1 MAEGTLT
8 FDVET
13 HSAELLYS
21 MEPEEFIRLIGYAWG
36 DGEVVLT
43 TSVEEIREQIL
54 KARWII
60 GHNIHAFDLRA
71 VFGIKS
77 DVPLE
82 LAQERRV
89 YDTWTHAALVHPA
102 PYMFVNRFGKNALA
116 NSPDKMKRWF
126 SLDEQAHQLGVPGK
140 THDLKALAKEFGGFG
155 SIPVDDE
162 RYREYLVGDVVASR
176 AVARE
181 LLKKGKLDAYALRE
195 QEIAAR
201 AAVISSNGFRVDV
214 DGAKSRVADLRVRR
228 EAILEVLQTKYG
240 LPTEGKSPWA
250 TKEGKEAIMS
260 ALADHGIT
268 PKTHKKWTRTAT
280 GNPSLGGEVLT
291 ELTQGTSAEDL
302 GKALAELKGQR
313 SLAQLALDSTHPD
326 GFVHPDITMLQ
337 RSGRWSTTEPGLT
350 VWTSRGEGAVEKSYF
365 LPDNDDE
372 VLLELDYS
380 NCFLPYS
387 KVLTTDLRWVQVS
400 ELTPGDSVVGFDED
414 LTYKK
419 SKMRSSTVVGVQNV
433 RVPAVRISL
442 SNGDVLVCGSNHLWP
457 VKKDKAPR
465 SWKTAEKI
473 VPGDSLTR
481 WAGKPWSAYTDY
493 ESGWVAGM
501 YDGEGWVSGS
511 STGVSQKPGECL
523 DRLRVWHERHGFPFT
538 EDTQSNGVNVLRV
551 LNVSDRLRLLG
562 SLRPSRLLPKADVLW
577 DDKSA
582 FGNGCYAP
590 EKVTVVSVDHVGM
603 RELVSVQ
610 TTTHTLVVDGYLT
623 HNCDARI
630 VAAYSG
636 DRRYAERFE
645 PGADGH
651 MINAVAAWGQ
661 ATVDTDPKKYR
672 QMAKPLGHGWSYG
685 GRPGGLV
692 KVTGLPFGTAKQFC
706 DGMDATY
713 TQLVNWQD
721 NVRGEAQRGYVTNE
735 WGRKLWVEKDRIYTQ
750 APALKG
756 QNGTREIVCDALL
769 RMPTHILRRVKAQI
783 HDAVLF
789 SVPKHNWEACR
800 DYLIRLMDTEFEP
813 RKGGQLVDFPVSAGP
828 PGANWMEASHE

>member
-1 MAEGTLT
+1 MTEGTLT
-8 FDVET
+8 FDIES
-13 HSAELLYS
+13 HSAELMYS
-21 MEPEEFIRLIGYAWG
+21 MSPEEFVRLIGYAWG
-36 DGEVVLT
+36 DGEVILT
-43 TSVEEIREQIL
+43 TDLDEIKEQIL

-77 DVPLE
+77 DIPLE

-162 RYREYLVGDVVASR
+162 RYRDYLVGDVVASR
-176 AVARE
+176 VVARE
-181 LLKKGKLDAYALRE
+181 LIKKGKLDAYALRE

-214 DGAKSRVADLRVRR
+214 DAAKSRVEDLRVRR

-268 PKTHKKWTRTAT
+268 PKSHKKWTRTAT
-280 GNPSLGGEVLT
+280 GNVSLGGEVLT
-291 ELTQGTSAEDL
+291 QLTEGTSAEDL

-380 NCFLPYS
+380 N
-387 KVLTTDLRWVQVS
+387 
-400 ELTPGDSVVGFDED
+400 
-414 LTYKK
+414 
-419 SKMRSSTVVGVQNV
+419 
-433 RVPAVRISL
+433 A
-442 SNGDVLVCGSNHLWP
+442 
-457 VKKDKAPR
+457 
-465 SWKTAEKI
+465 
-473 VPGDSLTR
+473 
-481 WAGKPWSAYTDY
+481 
-493 ESGWVAGM
+493 
-501 YDGEGWVSGS
+501 
-511 STGVSQKPGECL
+511 
-523 DRLRVWHERHGFPFT
+523 
-538 EDTQSNGVNVLRV
+538 
-551 LNVSDRLRLLG
+551 
-562 SLRPSRLLPKADVLW
+562 
-577 DDKSA
+577 
-582 FGNGCYAP
+582 
-590 EKVTVVSVDHVGM
+590 
-603 RELVSVQ
+603 
-610 TTTHTLVVDGYLT
+610 
-623 HNCDARI
+623 DARI

-636 DRRYAERFE
+636 DRKYAERFE
-645 PGADGH
+645 HGADGH

-661 ATVDTDPKKYR
+661 AMVDTDPKKYR

-789 SVPKHNWEACR
+789 SVPRHNWEACR
-800 DYLIRLMDTEFEP
+800 DYLIRLMETEFEP

>member
-1 MAEGTLT
+1 MPSGTLT
-8 FDVET
+8 FDIES

-43 TSVEEIREQIL
+43 TSVEEIREQIR

-162 RYREYLVGDVVASR
+162 RYRDYLVGDVVASR
-176 AVARE
+176 VVARE
-181 LLKKGKLDAYALRE
+181 LIKKGKLDAYALRE

-214 DGAKSRVADLRVRR
+214 DAAKSRVEDLRVRR

-268 PKTHKKWTRTAT
+268 PKSHKKWTRTAT
-280 GNPSLGGEVLT
+280 GNVSLGGEVLT
-291 ELTQGTSAEDL
+291 QLTEGTSAEDL

-380 NCFLPYS
+380 N
-387 KVLTTDLRWVQVS
+387 
-400 ELTPGDSVVGFDED
+400 
-414 LTYKK
+414 
-419 SKMRSSTVVGVQNV
+419 
-433 RVPAVRISL
+433 A
-442 SNGDVLVCGSNHLWP
+442 
-457 VKKDKAPR
+457 
-465 SWKTAEKI
+465 
-473 VPGDSLTR
+473 
-481 WAGKPWSAYTDY
+481 
-493 ESGWVAGM
+493 
-501 YDGEGWVSGS
+501 
-511 STGVSQKPGECL
+511 
-523 DRLRVWHERHGFPFT
+523 
-538 EDTQSNGVNVLRV
+538 
-551 LNVSDRLRLLG
+551 
-562 SLRPSRLLPKADVLW
+562 
-577 DDKSA
+577 
-582 FGNGCYAP
+582 
-590 EKVTVVSVDHVGM
+590 
-603 RELVSVQ
+603 
-610 TTTHTLVVDGYLT
+610 
-623 HNCDARI
+623 DARI

-636 DRRYAERFE
+636 DRKYAERFE

-800 DYLIRLMDTEFEP
+800 DYLIRLMETEFEP

-828 PGANWMEASHE
+828 AGNNWMEASHE

>member
-1 MAEGTLT
+1 MTEGTLT
-8 FDVET
+8 FDIET

-77 DVPLE
+77 DIPLE
-82 LAQERRV
+82 LAQQRRV
-89 YDTWTHAALVHPA
+89 YDTWTHAALVNPA
-102 PYMFVNRFGKNALA
+102 PYMFTNRHGKNALA

-162 RYREYLVGDVVASR
+162 RYREYLIGDVVASR
-176 AVARE
+176 VVAQE
-181 LLKKGKLDAYALRE
+181 LLKKGKLDDYALRE

-201 AAVISSNGFRVDV
+201 AAVISSNGLRVDV
-214 DGAKSRVADLRVRR
+214 EAAKARVEELRVRR
-228 EAILEVLQTKYG
+228 EAILSELQTKYG

-250 TKEGKEAIMS
+250 TTAGKEAIMA

-268 PKTHKKWTRTAT
+268 PKSRKDWTKTST
-280 GNPSLGGEVLT
+280 GNLSLGGEVLT
-291 ELTQGTSAEDL
+291 ELTKGTSAEDL

-365 LPDNDDE
+365 VPDSDDE

-380 NCFLPYS
+380 N
-387 KVLTTDLRWVQVS
+387 
-400 ELTPGDSVVGFDED
+400 
-414 LTYKK
+414 
-419 SKMRSSTVVGVQNV
+419 
-433 RVPAVRISL
+433 A
-442 SNGDVLVCGSNHLWP
+442 
-457 VKKDKAPR
+457 
-465 SWKTAEKI
+465 
-473 VPGDSLTR
+473 
-481 WAGKPWSAYTDY
+481 
-493 ESGWVAGM
+493 
-501 YDGEGWVSGS
+501 
-511 STGVSQKPGECL
+511 
-523 DRLRVWHERHGFPFT
+523 
-538 EDTQSNGVNVLRV
+538 
-551 LNVSDRLRLLG
+551 
-562 SLRPSRLLPKADVLW
+562 
-577 DDKSA
+577 
-582 FGNGCYAP
+582 
-590 EKVTVVSVDHVGM
+590 
-603 RELVSVQ
+603 
-610 TTTHTLVVDGYLT
+610 
-623 HNCDARI
+623 DARI

-636 DRRYAERFE
+636 DRKYAERFE

-651 MINAVAAWGQ
+651 MINAIAAWGRE
-661 ATVDTDPKKYR
+661 VVESDPKKYR

-692 KVTGLPFGTAKQFC
+692 RVTGLPFTTAKKFC
-706 DGMDATY
+706 DGMDSTFVALVDWQNRVRDEAT
-713 TQLVNWQD
+713 
-721 NVRGEAQRGYVTNE
+721 RGYVMNE
-735 WGRKLWVEKDRIYTQ
+735 WGRKLWVEKDRIFTQ

-769 RMPTHILRRVKAQI
+769 RMPPHVLRRVKAQI

-789 SVPKHNWEACR
+789 SVPRENWEACR
-800 DYLIRLMDTEFEP
+800 DYLVRLMETKFQP
-813 RKGGQLVDFPVSAGP
+813 SVGGQRVEFPVSAGP
-828 PGANWMEASHE
+828 AGANWMEASHE